1 MQVLCPGN
9 GTDLPSFFLVFT
21 LLGIKTL
28 HLNLKDL
35 KAMDRKE
42 IIRNN
47 NCCEGKRQQIILHI
61 ANLTSFP

>member
-1 MQVLCPGN
+1 MVQTCHH
-9 GTDLPSFFLVFT
+9 SFLFLSSVVFP
-21 LLGIKTL
+21 LLGINTL
-28 HLNLKDL
+28 DLNLKDL

-61 ANLTSFP
+61 ANLKCFP